1 MHNNTICC
9 DMYPTD
15 DAAHEAAMSHFGDGE
30 NDCIGLPYA
39 YPTDDAAHEAALRHF
54 EGNHN
59 DH

>member
-9 DMYPTD
+9 DM
-15 DAAHEAAMSHFGDGE
+15 
-30 NDCIGLPYA
+30 